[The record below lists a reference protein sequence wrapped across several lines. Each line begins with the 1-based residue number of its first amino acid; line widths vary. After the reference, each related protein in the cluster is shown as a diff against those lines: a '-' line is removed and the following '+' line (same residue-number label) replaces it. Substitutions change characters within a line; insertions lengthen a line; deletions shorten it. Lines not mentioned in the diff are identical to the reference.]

1 MIYIIFSLQKEL
13 KQIPI
18 NHLEAFL
25 AGGKKK
31 KKSSKAMQLLLEPW
45 VNFFLFDKKITSY
58 SFHFLKHLLQK
69 ESINSKVNYKL

>member
-25 AGGKKK
+25 AGGKKINN
-31 KKSSKAMQLLLEPW
+31 KAFQSNAAFARTL
-45 VNFFLFDKKITSY
+45 S
-58 SFHFLKHLLQK
+58 
-69 ESINSKVNYKL
+69 

>member
-18 NHLEAFL
+18 NHLESFL
-25 AGGKKK
+25 AGRKKK
-31 KKSSKAMQLLLEPW
+31 KPSKAMQLLLEPW
-45 VNFFLFDKKITSY
+45 VKIFLFDKKITSY